1 MSSKSKFVKET
12 RQKIK
17 NRKKKKKNRQKINIR
32 KKIEFVY
39 LLSSR
44 RFVSRSRT
52 TKGLKSVSQ

>member
-12 RQKIK
+12 RQKKK
-17 NRKKKKKNRQKINIR
+17 NRKKKNHQKILKIR

>member
-17 NRKKKKKNRQKINIR
+17 NRKKKKNRQKINIR